1 MTASQFS
8 LKPVGFLIS
17 VLIPTELIQLS
28 PNTPFGIQPCMFVLR
43 LHGLLSSVVTNFS
56 NCGEDISQIERSP
69 TLKNIKYPRPSHKFS
84 CL

>member
-28 PNTPFGIQPCMFVLR
+28 SNTPFGIQSCMFVLR

-56 NCGEDISQIERSP
+56 NYGEDISQIERRAHSGLGP
-69 TLKNIKYPRPSHKFS
+69 WGPGDWVKA
-84 CL
+84 